1 MLRASRSWL
10 ARSSLAYAFVEP
22 HWDAPGYPSF
32 VGYGKNVEEAALV
45 LTLAGV
51 AALVL
56 LARRLP
62 WSFASFS
69 WLAVVL
75 GMLKTYYGGRK
86 AVVALLAL
94 VAVYA
99 LYFTWYDRMRDR
111 PEQAGDDEAAVRRPR
126 WLAPGLLLAT
136 AAWSFLAACAP
147 IGAIDLF
154 HHGEVI
160 ASALDLLGGGTPF
173 RTFFWSH
180 GLSDTGVAALL
191 IGLTGNRGLGT
202 IVLLHAINA
211 ALLVA
216 TLYVLARGL
225 IRDPLAACLAA
236 TLLAA
241 TVSYPIIIS
250 RLPGSLIAMLAF
262 AVLSRGAGR
271 WGLVATGALLGFGYL
286 WRIDA
291 GAYALAATILFLGCD
306 RYSALGGSLRDQ
318 VLNPRWA
325 AGLLGDAAALLAGAA
340 SLLLVMRL
348 VAGFPTVDWFRT
360 TLIEMPRHV
369 RDSGGFPL
377 PLPWRGVALSW
388 DVDCARGG
396 SSGCRRS
403 CSSGWDVCL
412 HPAQGSGAAAAAGDP
427 ARPVLPAPSAL
438 QPVQLQ
444 DDPDPVGLAAYGVWV
459 PGVPPRRLLRRPRVR
474 PSSVP
479 PAVGRPGDRPR
490 LPGARRVL
498 PDVLPPGVG
507 GLGGLSRGAEPRDAA
522 RQPPLDQHSWGDD
535 RAEPRTQWLA
545 TSCVGSSRS
554 RIYSTL
560 TAWGKSSSLSIIV
573 PRLLYPLLDRK
584 LPTKYY
590 CLGWAADPVM
600 EQELI
605 EELER
610 NRVRAFLHVNG
621 IGGSMAQYDV
631 PDSHRIPRVHNYIT
645 GKETSGRHFETPLGS
660 LTIRDEP

>member
-1 MLRASRSWL
+1 MAGTGPPPGDRGVVVPGGLR
-10 ARSSLAYAFVEP
+10 
-22 HWDAPGYPSF
+22 
-32 VGYGKNVEEAALV
+32 
-45 LTLAGV
+45 
-51 AALVL
+51 
-56 LARRLP
+56 
-62 WSFASFS
+62 
-69 WLAVVL
+69 
-75 GMLKTYYGGRK
+75 
-86 AVVALLAL
+86 
-94 VAVYA
+94 
-99 LYFTWYDRMRDR
+99 
-111 PEQAGDDEAAVRRPR
+111 
-126 WLAPGLLLAT
+126 
-136 AAWSFLAACAP
+136 P

-325 AGLLGDAAALLAGAA
+325 AGLLGDVAALLAGAA

-388 DVDCARGG
+388 DVDAL
-396 SSGCRRS
+396 RRLV
-403 CSSGWDVCL
+403 G
-412 HPAQGSGAAAAAGDP
+412 
-427 ARPVLPAPSAL
+427 LPAVLLLGLGMFAFTLLKAAERRLPLGTPRDRFFLLLLLYSLFSFKTILTRSDWQHTAYGSLVFLLVAFFDGLEFVRRRCPLRWAVPAIAL
-438 QPVQLQ
+438 GCLA
-444 DDPDPVGLAAYGVWV
+444 LAAFFRTCFLPVSEGWV
-459 PGVPPRRLLRRPRVR
+459 ASPG
-474 PSSVP
+474 
-479 PAVGRPGDRPR
+479 
-490 LPGARRVL
+490 
-498 PDVLPPGVG
+498 
-507 GLGGLSRGAEPRDAA
+507 RGASR
-522 RQPPLDQHSWGDD
+522 RCGQPPLDQHSWGDD
-535 RAEPRTQWLA
+535 RASLGPGGWRRLA
-545 TSCVGSSRS
+545 WGRAGQGSTRRS
-554 RIYSTL
+554 RRGGE
-560 TAWGKSSSLSIIV
+560 AAPCLS
-573 PRLLYPLLDRK
+573 
-584 LPTKYY
+584 
-590 CLGWAADPVM
+590 
-600 EQELI
+600 
-605 EELER
+605 
-610 NRVRAFLHVNG
+610 
-621 IGGSMAQYDV
+621 
-631 PDSHRIPRVHNYIT
+631 
-645 GKETSGRHFETPLGS
+645 
-660 LTIRDEP
+660 